1 MHIYSL
7 AHELPYVTD
16 VEERGREGEG
26 RGGEE
31 GREEGREGERSE
43 EEEEG
48 GIRKSG
54 YWNYFHED
62 LDMK

>member
-1 MHIYSL
+1 MRCTFTPWPTNFHMSQMWRKG
-7 AHELPYVTD
+7 EGK
-16 VEERGREGEG
+16 GRE
-26 RGGEE
+26 EE
-31 GREEGREGERSE
+31 GRKEGREGERSE